1 MGARAKLGWDQ
12 AGTGSGDP
20 SQPVSNDNGAPITGR
35 MSKSR
40 DKNAR
45 ARFGTKQHTV
55 VPAAAGAA
63 VAASPAMAMWRD
75 RLDGVGAAL
84 ATTDGRWALVS
95 TSVTAMVAAAIALLA
110 MGMTPVSHPLTAPG
124 RSSLPYALFTKLMRG
139 ADVHTA
145 ADNADNANPAPGVE
159 SRTVTLDA
167 GDTLAGM
174 LEDVGISR
182 QDANSV
188 VTAMGKDFNP
198 RSLKAGQSFDLTYT
212 VATID
217 ATGAPPKPGS
227 QRTTV
232 VMVNKKPVVVPVE
245 AEDESEAMPE
255 DSQPISRLL
264 SLHFSPS
271 IEEEITVTRTTDGGY
286 TAEVQKKELRVHRH
300 RAGATINSSLYLTAM
315 QAGIPADVVV
325 DMIRMF
331 SYKVDFQRDLQPG
344 DKFEVFYDY
353 YYTPEGQPAKYG
365 SISYA
370 MMTLDG
376 KQIPMYRFQ
385 PDPNE
390 PPEYFDTKGE
400 SARGLLMRTPVDG
413 ARISSGF
420 GSRFHPI
427 LGYSRMHRGDDF
439 AVPTGTPVMS
449 AGAGTVS
456 FMGRT
461 RGYGNLVKI
470 SHGNGY
476 STNYAHLSR
485 FAPGMRRGARVR
497 QGQVFAYSGNT
508 GMSTGPHLHYEIVV
522 NNAQVNPLKVKVAQ
536 GRQLTGRLLNS
547 FIATRVEIDN
557 VVASMPLEAKVADN
571 ATDLRQARAK

>member
-1 MGARAKLGWDQ
+1 
-12 AGTGSGDP
+12 
-20 SQPVSNDNGAPITGR
+20 
-35 MSKSR
+35 MSDRNSR
-40 DKNAR
+40 DKTSR
-45 ARFGTKQHTV
+45 ARFGTKKEHV
-55 VPAAAGAA
+55 VVAAAPAS
-63 VAASPAMAMWRD
+63 ASPAMAMLLQRF
-75 RLDGVGAAL
+75 DGAGAAL

-95 TSVTAMVAAAIALLA
+95 TSLTAMVAGAIALLA
-110 MGMTPVSHPLTAPG
+110 MGMTPVSHPLVAPG
-124 RSSLPYALFTKLMRG
+124 RSSLPYALFTKLMMG
-139 ADVHTA
+139 ADTHTA

-159 SRTVTLDA
+159 SRTITLDA
-167 GDTLAGM
+167 GDTLGGM

-182 QDANSV
+182 QDANAV
-188 VTAMGKDFNP
+188 VAALGKDFNP
-198 RSLKAGQSFDLTYT
+198 RQLRAGQIFDLTYT

-217 ATGAPPKPGS
+217 ATGAAPKPS
-227 QRTTV
+227 EPRTTV
-232 VMVNKKPVVVPVE
+232 IMVNRKPVVVPVE
-245 AEDESEAMPE
+245 AQDDTSESMPG

-271 IEEEITVTRTTDGGY
+271 IEDEITVTRTTDGGY
-286 TAEVQKKELRVHRH
+286 TAEIEKKELQVHRH

-365 SISYA
+365 AISYA

-427 LGYSRMHRGDDF
+427 LGYSRMHRGVDF

-449 AGAGTVS
+449 AGAGTIS

-485 FAPGMRRGARVR
+485 FAPGLKRGARVR
-497 QGQVFAYSGNT
+497 QGQIFGYSGNT

-522 NNAQVNPLKVKVAQ
+522 NNAQVNPLRVKVAQ
-536 GRQLTGRLLNS
+536 GRQMTGRLLTKFMAS
-547 FIATRVEIDN
+547 RVEIDN
-557 VVASMPLEAKVADN
+557 VVAAMPLEAKVADN
-571 ATDLRQARAK
+571 TADLRQARVK